1 MEAVGLMSEEDK
13 YRAARDEILKMVAEQ
28 FPEKYDELRLKLDG
42 HPWTDV
48 AMQLGKGTSSVY
60 KQPKKLTEAL
70 HDALDKLWYLDI

>member
-1 MEAVGLMSEEDK
+1 MREA
-13 YRAARDEILKMVAEQ
+13 EIIRRTAET
-28 FPEKYDELRLKLDG
+28 DIRLRLKLDG